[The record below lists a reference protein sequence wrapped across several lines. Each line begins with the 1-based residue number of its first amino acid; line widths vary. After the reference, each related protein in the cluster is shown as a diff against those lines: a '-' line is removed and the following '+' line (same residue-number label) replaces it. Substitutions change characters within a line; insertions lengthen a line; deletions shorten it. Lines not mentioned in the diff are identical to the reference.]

1 MPFLDVTEVLE
12 DPDLADY
19 SLVCTRQTQ
28 VVGNDGL
35 AVNTSTTIPF
45 SGVVTSDTGD
55 VLERLAAGSYIKGSI
70 TIHTKFILRD
80 GQSGEDADLVKW
92 QGRQYMVTDVN
103 DYSAWGRGFVGARC
117 ELLPLSGGVVV
128 ANG

>member
-1 MPFLDVTEVLE
+1 MPFLDVTEVLD
-12 DPDLADY
+12 DPELADF

-28 VVGNDGL
+28 VVGENGI
-35 AVNTSTTIPF
+35 AVNSSTTLPF

-70 TIHTKFILRD
+70 TIHTRFILRD
-80 GQSGEDADLVKW
+80 GQSGEDAALVIW
-92 QGRQYMVTDVN
+92 QGRQYTVPDVN
-103 DYSAWGRGFVGARC
+103 AYSAWGRGFVGARC